1 MRRLATTLKWTVFA
15 LVVGLVLLEGVL
27 RLAGAYLTR
36 KFDASQKSAQQPDCV
51 TILALG
57 ESTTGGVWLESSQ
70 SYPGQ
75 LQRLLTQRYGRPICV
90 RVPMHVGQNTT
101 QMYNRFDRYMS
112 TLQPRLVILMCGAN
126 NTWSLEESNIGWFLD
141 VTDPDAV
148 GLRLRLTLDHFRVFK
163 VARMAKYDL
172 DAWRQEA
179 REDLAGT
186 PQYTRWPAPDENIQ
200 FGGRKRAAFLELWR
214 YEVGHM
220 IDRARARGA
229 AAILMTYPNYDFP
242 PASDFEALAAAK
254 HVPLVRNDLML
265 KPLLAPGLADRYF
278 FHDHAH
284 PKAEG
289 YAVIAAE
296 LARLIE
302 EQDLLRLRSSR

>member
-1 MRRLATTLKWTVFA
+1 MRRLLRALPWAAFA
-15 LVVGLVLLEGVL
+15 LVVGLLLLEGVL

-36 KFDASQKSAQQPDCV
+36 KFDASQKSGHPQDCV
-51 TILALG
+51 YVLALG
-57 ESTTGGVWLESSQ
+57 ESTTGGVWVEPAQ

-75 LQRLLTQRYGRPICV
+75 LERLLTQRYGRPICV
-90 RVPMHVGQNTT
+90 KVPMHVGQNTS

-112 TLQPRLVILMCGAN
+112 TFQPRLVILMCGAN
-126 NTWSLEESNIGWFLD
+126 NIWSLEESHIGWFLD
-141 VTDPDAV
+141 LTDPDAL

-172 DAWRQEA
+172 DAWRREA

-200 FGGRKRAAFLELWR
+200 LGSRKRAAFLELWK

-220 IDRARARGA
+220 IDGAQARGA
-229 AAILMTYPNYDFP
+229 AAVLMTYPNYDFP
-242 PASDFEALAAAK
+242 PPSDFEALAVAK
-254 HVPLVRNDLML
+254 QVPLVRTDLML
-265 KPLLAPGLADRYF
+265 KPFLAPGLADRYF

-284 PKAEG
+284 PKPEG

-296 LARLIE
+296 LVRLIE